1 MFRDLK
7 GGIETINRS
16 DSIMTTVYK
25 VSALPVTPDP
35 FTIQKFV
42 ALRLLALRTDP
53 SSFGSTYERE
63 IAFTEEQWRA
73 RLSAKSRITFIASID
88 QPYDN
93 GIWVATATILAPSD
107 LTFGAL
113 APLRDVGVGGD
124 IYVLVGMWTMP
135 EHRRR
140 GVGKALIE
148 LAVKWIKMRESKIED
163 VWLALQVAQGN
174 DVAVEMYTSV
184 GFRTVATHD
193 TEEGWMIVPVGEYPF

>member
-1 MFRDLK
+1 
-7 GGIETINRS
+7 
-16 DSIMTTVYK
+16 MTTVYK

-35 FTIQKFV
+35 FTIQKFA

-73 RLSAKSRITFIASID
+73 RLSAKSHITFITSID

-93 GIWVATATILAPSD
+93 GAWVATATILAPSD

-148 LAVKWIKMRESKIED
+148 LAVKWIKMRGKKSED
-163 VWLALQVAQGN
+163 VWLALQVA
-174 DVAVEMYTSV
+174 VEMYTSV
-184 GFRTVATHD
+184 GS
-193 TEEGWMIVPVGEYPF
+193 I